1 MTQHQ
6 TVRQTILG
14 TCSWVVPDI
23 RDWRDQLGGLVE
35 MEQHELVT
43 LDRHVTQEVRELD
56 G

>member
-14 TCSWVVPDI
+14 TCSWVVLDI

-35 MEQHELVT
+35 MELVT